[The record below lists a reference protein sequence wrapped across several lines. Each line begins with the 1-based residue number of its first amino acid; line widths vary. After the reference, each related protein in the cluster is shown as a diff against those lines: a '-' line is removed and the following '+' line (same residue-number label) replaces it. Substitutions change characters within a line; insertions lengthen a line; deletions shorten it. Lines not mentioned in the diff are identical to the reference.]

1 MTYNSKIDKISKN
14 NIAAK
19 KSSEKGIEMNI
30 NKQLLEA
37 ANLNPTKN
45 SRQEYIFTLC
55 ELIEKNELTLPLY
68 QRDVSWTLAKCVE
81 LLNYQLLSKSPISA
95 ISMNIINNTEKEFA
109 VPQVSFIE
117 RELLS
122 ETVRGQMSVVD
133 GQQRLTTN
141 YKAYCNHP
149 DLKNVVLDLGKGKF
163 VINTEAYRNNQ
174 VPVGVLL
181 NKDDNKLITYTEDNK
196 ALRSPIVVNAL
207 LQIRNKIKT
216 YQYTINFATD
226 LTEDEQINW
235 FEVLNNA
242 GSRVS
247 IIQMRFSK
255 LKAHGIDVYTQYT
268 HVYRNKVHE
277 YGYDFFSPQ
286 KTNVSYSIA
295 ALNPAYEV
303 LVAGKHSNNFAPI
316 SSDTKENQL
325 CALEPNKLKECFE
338 MTLEALEKALKFIEN
353 NNLEKYNRSDYV
365 NYLIGYFVFHKE
377 EISEQQKNKLIDW
390 YNNVTFTNQ
399 SNTARR
405 RIYSDL
411 LNL

>member
-1 MTYNSKIDKISKN
+1 M
-14 NIAAK
+14 
-19 KSSEKGIEMNI
+19 
-30 NKQLLEA
+30 
-37 ANLNPTKN
+37 
-45 SRQEYIFTLC
+45 
-55 ELIEKNELTLPLY
+55 
-68 QRDVSWTLAKCVE
+68 
-81 LLNYQLLSKSPISA
+81 
-95 ISMNIINNTEKEFA
+95 
-109 VPQVSFIE
+109 
-117 RELLS
+117 
-122 ETVRGQMSVVD
+122 
-133 GQQRLTTN
+133 
-141 YKAYCNHP
+141 
-149 DLKNVVLDLGKGKF
+149 LDLGKGKF
-163 VINTEAYRNNQ
+163 VINAEAYRKNQ

-181 NKDDNKLITYTEDNK
+181 NKDDNELITYTEKNK
-196 ALRSPIVVNAL
+196 ALAAPMVVNAL

-268 HVYRNKVHE
+268 YVYRNMVQEH
-277 YGYDFFSPQ
+277 GYDFFTPQ

-303 LVAGKHSNNFAPI
+303 LVSGKHLNNFAPI

-325 CALEPNKLKECFE
+325 CNLDPDKLKECFE
-338 MTLEALEKALKFIEN
+338 MTLEALEKALNFIEN
-353 NNLEKYNRSDYV
+353 NDLEKYNRSDYV

-377 EISEQQKNKLIDW
+377 KISEQQQNNLIDW
-390 YNNVTFTNQ
+390 YNNVTFTNK
-399 SNTARR
+399 SNTTRR

>member
-1 MTYNSKIDKISKN
+1 
-14 NIAAK
+14 
-19 KSSEKGIEMNI
+19 
-30 NKQLLEA
+30 
-37 ANLNPTKN
+37 
-45 SRQEYIFTLC
+45 
-55 ELIEKNELTLPLY
+55 
-68 QRDVSWTLAKCVE
+68 
-81 LLNYQLLSKSPISA
+81 
-95 ISMNIINNTEKEFA
+95 
-109 VPQVSFIE
+109 
-117 RELLS
+117 
-122 ETVRGQMSVVD
+122 MSIVD

-149 DLKNVVLDLGKGKF
+149 DLKSVVLDLGKGEF
-163 VINTEAYRNNQ
+163 VINAEAYRNNQ

-181 NKDDNKLITYTEDNK
+181 NKDDNELIAYTEKNK
-196 ALRSPIVVNAL
+196 ALASPMVVNAL

-268 HVYRNKVHE
+268 HVYRNMVQE
-277 YGYDFFSPQ
+277 YGYDFFTPQ

-303 LVAGKHSNNFAPI
+303 LVSGKHSNNFAPI

-325 CALEPNKLKECFE
+325 CNLDPDKLKECFE
-338 MTLEALEKALKFIEN
+338 MTLEALEKALRFIEN
-353 NNLEKYNRSDYV
+353 NDLEKYNRSDYV

-377 EISEQQKNKLIDW
+377 KISEQQKNNLIDW
-390 YNNVTFTNQ
+390 YNNVTFTNK
-399 SNTARR
+399 SNTTRR